1 MARRLMRNTED
12 GVLAGVAA
20 GFADYFAVDPTLVR
34 LGFVLLAVFGGSG
47 LVLYLVS
54 WLLMPRAGDGT
65 GTAADE
71 ASPAERM
78 ARDAVA
84 RGEKVAE
91 GLHRSS
97 EGPGRGRLVAGVIL
111 VVVGVVFLLERF
123 WPFRW
128 WWIADLW
135 PAALILVGLA
145 MILNARRR
153 GDDGGD

>member
-1 MARRLMRNTED
+1 MARRLMRNSE
-12 GVLAGVAA
+12 GAVLAGVAA
-20 GFADYFAVDPTLVR
+20 GFADYFAVDPTLIR

-47 LVLYLVS
+47 LVLYVVS
-54 WLLMPRAGDGT
+54 WVLMPRAGEGT
-65 GTAADE
+65 GAAADE

-84 RGEKVAE
+84 RGEKVVE
-91 GLHRSS
+91 GLRRSS
-97 EGPGRGRLVAGVIL
+97 EGPSRGRLVAGVIL
-111 VVVGVVFLLERF
+111 VGVGLVFLLERF

-135 PAALILVGLA
+135 PAVLILVGLA

-153 GDDGGD
+153 GADGGE